1 MRIEVA
7 EHADALNHC
16 VAEQFVRLTTE
27 AVEAR
32 GRCAVALSGGSTP
45 KSVYQLLAAP
55 AFRTRV
61 RWSDI
66 HFFWGDER
74 HVPPDHPDSNYRMA
88 VEAMLSKVPVPP
100 ANVHRVRSELADG
113 ERAAREYEETIR
125 ACVDGKPLPRF
136 DGIHLGIGTD
146 GHTASLFP
154 GSTALGERERLC
166 VSNWVAKFG
175 GYRITLTL
183 PVLNAARAA
192 IFIVTGAAK
201 APIIQQVLRDRDAT
215 PPFPAQLVRPVDGEC
230 WWMLDQ
236 AAAGELT

>member
-32 GRCAVALSGGSTP
+32 GRCTVALSGGSTP
-45 KSVYQLLAAP
+45 KNVYQLLAAP
-55 AFRTRV
+55 AFRARV
-61 RWSDI
+61 RWGDI

-100 ANVHRVRSELADG
+100 ANVHRVRGELPDT
-113 ERAAREYEETIR
+113 ERSAREYEETIR
-125 ACVDGKPLPRF
+125 ACVAGASLPRF
-136 DGIHLGIGTD
+136 DVIHLGIGTD

-154 GSTALGERERLC
+154 GSAALAERERLC
-166 VSNWVAKFG
+166 VANWVEKFA

-183 PVLNAARAA
+183 PILNAARAA

-215 PPFPAQLVRPVDGEC
+215 PPFPAQLIRPVDGEC